1 MRLTE
6 SQLRNLIRKSVRRA
20 LLEAEE
26 AVDPNATGALDDLS
40 VSSGPSDTVK
50 FLNGPGADPRVR
62 ALIKAGTADGAPED
76 EAASISE
83 GSATIGELVP
93 TQIEIELTKSIG
105 YPLAKFESLVKM
117 ISGGVQKIGP
127 PGNDMIVRSGNL
139 IVDGHHRWSSLFSVA
154 GPSGQISSIDVAL
167 PEKDAASVLSIV
179 QTAIAATLDGPVPKA
194 KAGGMNILGK
204 GKDEIAGLIR
214 KAYESGEGEAGPIL
228 TDEFISNCMANPKV
242 NAHFGLSQIVGPKKA
257 DEEKNESYGRG
268 SLLGEKKSK
277 LGNKYEDR
285 SRIGAARTKIIDV
298 VANNLSQMNQPAD
311 GSPPRVDM
319 PQLDKAGGGVAGA
332 LEKLQSGDV
341 NYKPPF
347 TAKESRARRDD
358 SIVLERWHKLAG
370 LIKG

>member
-1 MRLTE
+1 
-6 SQLRNLIRKSVRRA
+6 VRA
-20 LLEAEE
+20 LLA
-26 AVDPNATGALDDLS
+26 
-40 VSSGPSDTVK
+40 
-50 FLNGPGADPRVR
+50 
-62 ALIKAGTADGAPED
+62 AGDADGDVKD
-76 EAASISE
+76 EAANISE
-83 GSATIGELVP
+83 GSATIGELIP

-127 PGNDMIVRSGNL
+127 PGNNMIVRSGNL

-154 GPSGQISSIDVAL
+154 GPSGQISSIDVAMS
-167 PEKDAASVLSIV
+167 EKDAASVLAIV
-179 QTAIAATLDGPVPKA
+179 QTAIAATLAGPVPKA

-228 TDEFISNCMANPKV
+228 TDEFISKCMADPKV

-257 DEEKNESYGRG
+257 KEEKNESYGRG

-277 LGNKYEDR
+277 LGNKYEDK
-285 SRIGAARTKIIDV
+285 SRIGSARAKIIDV
-298 VANNLSQMNQPAD
+298 VADNLSQMKQPAA

-332 LEKLQSGDV
+332 LEKLKSGEV

-347 TAKESRARRDD
+347 AQEGTRQRSNDQ
-358 SIVLERWHKLAG
+358 IVLERWHKLAG